1 MAWRSVYIGNSAK
14 LSLAD
19 SKLVIRQDQEVRIP
33 LEDIDTLILDNYA
46 VTTTL
51 NLLSELASNNI
62 ATIVCD
68 KHHLPCGELLPLSQ
82 HSRQAKI
89 SKQQIEMSPTLRKQ
103 LWRRIVIQKIANQAT
118 ALRYFDCND
127 AASQLD
133 ALSRQVKSGDT
144 DNRESI
150 AARIYFAQL
159 LDDSTRRKPMW
170 YNSALNY
177 CYAIV
182 RSIVARSIAA
192 RGLIP
197 SQGLFHHSEL
207 NSFNLA
213 DDLIEPFRAACDI
226 HVLDTVY
233 TRHIGD
239 ERDAN
244 LTMDDRHAI
253 LDIINKCVII
263 NNKKFE
269 VRRAVEIVVDSLI
282 DAIERDNTELLSLP
296 QIS

>member
-1 MAWRSVYIGNSAK
+1 MAWRSVYIGNPAE

-19 SKLVIRQDQEVRIP
+19 SKLVIQQDQEVRIP
-33 LEDIDTLILDNYA
+33 LEDIDTLVLDNYA

-51 NLLSELASNNI
+51 NLLGELASNNI
-62 ATIVCD
+62 ATVVCD
-68 KHHLPCGELLPLSQ
+68 SHHLPCGELLPLSQ

-89 SKQQIEMSPTLRKQ
+89 SKQQIEMSSTLRKQ
-103 LWRRIVIQKIANQAT
+103 LWRRIVIQKIINQAE
-118 ALRYFDCND
+118 ALRHFHHDE
-127 AASQLD
+127 AAGQLD
-133 ALSRQVKSGDT
+133 DLSHQVKSGDT

-150 AARIYFAQL
+150 AARIYFARL

-182 RSIVARSIAA
+182 RSAVARSIAA

-213 DDLIEPFRAACDI
+213 DDLIEPFRAICDI
-226 HVLDTVY
+226 YVLDNVY
-233 TRHIGD
+233 TSHIGD
-239 ERDAN
+239 EADAN
-244 LTMDDRHAI
+244 LSIDDRHAI
-253 LDIINKCVII
+253 LDIINKYVII
-263 NNKKFE
+263 NGKRFE
-269 VRRAVEIVVDSLI
+269 VRRAVEVVVDSLI
-282 DAIERDNTELLSLP
+282 DAINTDDAGKLILP
-296 QIS
+296 KIS